1 MWNSSHPF
9 FWYKAIF
16 TVQLLFSETLF
27 TMNFEKKKHFW
38 LRLSSGFILCVLFS
52 FAFPTIYNAAYSVFV
67 FTAMFALSILALKF
81 AYDESFKNVLFSA
94 IIGYTV
100 QHVASEA
107 FELFSV
113 AFSLEGGFFTNIYGS
128 GVTETKTLNW
138 FVALLY
144 LWTYGMTYWA
154 AYLIAGRKVN
164 KYGVEKLSAP
174 QMIVIGGGVLF
185 IDVVFSSLL
194 TYAVSPETDKLAL
207 SMLHGFNIICC
218 VLVICLL
225 LVLPLHLNTVN
236 ELEIVK
242 EINREKTKQYELST
256 ENVKLINF
264 KCHDL
269 KHQIRRFA
277 EAREINSEAISEI
290 ENIIADYD
298 ATVKTENEALDVVLT
313 EKSLI
318 CKNLGIRFACIADG
332 RKVGFMK
339 QTDIYSLFGNI
350 LDNAIEAVKAFPKNE
365 RTVSLNVK
373 SVNNFVIV
381 TLRNRYKGEIIFRDG
396 LPETTK
402 TKEKG
407 FHGYGMKSVRYT
419 VRQYGGELSIV
430 AKDGI
435 FNLNIVFPIEKEGV
449 LPEGLPA

>member
-1 MWNSSHPF
+1 MWDPSHPF
-9 FWYKAIF
+9 FWYKALF
-16 TVQLLFSETLF
+16 TIQLLFAETLF
-27 TMNFEKKKHFW
+27 TFNLERKKNFW
-38 LRLSSGFILCVLFS
+38 LRIACGFLVCVLLS
-52 FAFPTIYNAAYSVFV
+52 FVLPAIYNAAYSVLI
-67 FTAMFALSILALKF
+67 FTLMFAFSVVVLKF
-81 AYDESFKNVLFSA
+81 SYDESFKNVLFSA

-100 QHVASEA
+100 QHIASEL
-107 FELFSV
+107 FEFFSV
-113 AFSLEGGFFTNIYGS
+113 VFNLEGGFFTNLYGS
-128 GVTETKTLNW
+128 GTVGIDNLNW
-138 FVALLY
+138 FVAILY
-144 LWTYGMTYWA
+144 VWTYEMIYWA
-154 AYLIAGRKVN
+154 AYLIVGRKVN

-174 QMIVIGGGVLF
+174 QMTAIGGVVLF

-194 TYAVSPETDKLAL
+194 TYAVSPETDTLAL
-207 SMLHGFNIICC
+207 SMLHVLNLVCC

-242 EINREKTKQYELST
+242 EINREKTKQYEFSA
-256 ENVKLINF
+256 ENVRLINF

-269 KHQIRRFA
+269 KHQIRSFA
-277 EAREINSEAISEI
+277 EARSVSSETIGEI

-298 ATVKTENEALDVVLT
+298 ATCKTGNEALDVVLT

-318 CKNLGIRFACIADG
+318 CKNLGIRFVCIADG
-332 RKVGFMK
+332 SKVNFIK
-339 QTDIYSLFGNI
+339 DVDVYSLFGNI
-350 LDNAIEAVKAFPKNE
+350 LDNAIDAAKTFPENE
-365 RTVSLNVK
+365 RTISLNVK
-373 SVNNFVIV
+373 GVNNFVIV
-381 TLRNRYKGEIIFRDG
+381 TLRNRYKGELVFRDG

-435 FNLNIVFPIEKEGV
+435 FNLNIAFPV
-449 LPEGLPA
+449 